1 MEMHQMQ
8 QQNPGIES
16 RRTWRRNWDDCD
28 NFDNFEEESI
38 RRTPPLHDKDFH
50 RGWEGIEAGGNLD
63 LDHDYDLDPD
73 RSCWTSRS
81 TAPYGCGNAIMRWRG
96 GENGEE
102 WARSK

>member
-1 MEMHQMQ
+1 MQQQ

-16 RRTWRRNWDDCD
+16 RTTWRRNWDDCD

-38 RRTPPLHDKDFH
+38 RRTLPLHDKDFH
-50 RGWEGIEAGGNLD
+50 RGWEGIARGDREL
-63 LDHDYDLDPD
+63 DYDLDHNPD

-81 TAPYGCGNAIMRWRG
+81 TAPYGCGNAIMRWRDK
-96 GENGEE
+96 NGDE